1 MNARAGTGGA
11 DRGKRGVVA
20 GAGVNEAWSKMTL
33 GDVATI
39 QTGRSNSQD
48 AVPGGPFPF
57 FDRSREPKRSDR
69 YLFDCEA
76 VIVPGEGREFVPR
89 YYEGPFDLHQR
100 VYALTAFREI
110 DGRFLYYALTA
121 HRAYFAQVATG
132 ATVKSLRRGMFE
144 RFVFDAPDLRTQG
157 KIAAVLSAYDDLIEN
172 SLRRIEILEKMA
184 LDLYREWFVEFR
196 FPGHGRARFI
206 DSALGRIPRDGLRCG
221 LGRFAPACHQGER
234 PCGATRSA
242 GAAISLVQDQRVEG
256 FSFPGVGVEDQSRR
270 PFAFSR
276 SCLSSGRAHGRS
288 TGPRLRTAGCVDS
301 QGLL

>member
-1 MNARAGTGGA
+1 M
-11 DRGKRGVVA
+11 
-20 GAGVNEAWSKMTL
+20 NEAWSKMTL

-206 DSALGRIPRDGLRCG
+206 DSALGRIPEGWTPMR
-221 LGRFAPACHQGER
+221 LGEVCA
-234 PCGATRSA
+234 SM
-242 GAAISLVQDQRVEG
+242 
-256 FSFPGVGVEDQSRR
+256 
-270 PFAFSR
+270 
-276 SCLSSGRAHGRS
+276 SSGGTPVRSDEECWGRGDFDWYK
-288 TGPRLRTAGCVDS
+288 TKELKDS
-301 QGLL
+301 LLQA